1 LNLHVAS
8 ASSLARAIR
17 ARRLSAR
24 DAVEACLARI
34 QAVEPWLHAV
44 VRLDAE
50 GARRAA
56 EVADAE
62 AARGAWRGP
71 LHGVPITVKDSF
83 DTAGLFTTWGTPG
96 RARFVP
102 DADATAVARLRA
114 AGAIVLGKT
123 NTPELTLGFEAWN
136 PLHPRTANPWDARRT
151 SGGSSGGAAA
161 LVAAGGAALEIGS
174 DTGGSIRLPA
184 HCCGVAGLR
193 PTSGRVPRT
202 GHAIG
207 PGGAADFL
215 TQVGPL
221 ARRVEDL
228 TLALRLLAGPDGRD
242 PFVAPVPLAD
252 PQAVSLAGLRV
263 ALLADNGIAT
273 PDPALAAAAR
283 AAADALAAA
292 GARVAEQR
300 PPGVAQTQEL
310 FPAVLLLD
318 GGGEVRRLLER
329 CGTPVADSSLA
340 GLAGIPAPR
349 AAQRLATIERWDA
362 FRAALL
368 AWSADWDLVVSPPNA
383 HAALRHGESDARMPA
398 FSYTMTWNLAG
409 WPGAVVRAG
418 ASPEGLPIGVQLLAP
433 PWREEVAL
441 AAAACVEAAL
451 GGFAP
456 PPLEQARCA
465 G

>member
-1 LNLHVAS
+1 MDLHVAS
-8 ASSLARAIR
+8 AGEIARAIR
-17 ARRLSAR
+17 ERRLSAG

-34 QAVEPWLHAV
+34 ARVERLHAV
-44 VRLDAE
+44 VLLDA
-50 GARRAA
+50 GRARREA
-56 EVADAE
+56 ERADAE
-62 AARGAWRGP
+62 AARGAFRGP
-71 LHGVPITVKDSF
+71 LHGVPITIKDSF
-83 DTAGLFTTWGTPG
+83 DTAGLVSTWGTPG

-102 DADATAVARLRA
+102 GADATAVARLRA

-136 PLHPRTANPWDARRT
+136 PLHPRTGNPWDPART

-207 PGGAADFL
+207 PTGPAEFL

-228 TLALRLLAGPDGRD
+228 GLALRLLAGPDGHD
-242 PFVAPVPLAD
+242 PFVPPVPLGD
-252 PQAVSLAGLRV
+252 PAAVSPAGLRV
-263 ALLADNGIAT
+263 ALLADNGIAS
-273 PDPALAAAAR
+273 PDPAVAATAR
-283 AAADALAAA
+283 AAADALAGA
-292 GARVAEQR
+292 GARVAECR
-300 PPGVAQTQEL
+300 PPGVEETGSL
-310 FPAVLLLD
+310 FPAVLLMD
-318 GGGEVRRLLER
+318 GGAEIRRLLER
-329 CGTPVADSSLA
+329 CGTRLEESSLGA
-340 GLAGIPAPR
+340 LAAVPAPGSE
-349 AAQRLATIERWDA
+349 QRLAVIERWDA
-362 FRAALL
+362 FRSALL

-383 HAALRHGESDARMPA
+383 HPALRHGESDADMPA

-409 WPGAVVRAG
+409 WPGVVVRAG
-418 ASPEGLPIGVQLLAP
+418 TSPEGLPIGVQLLAP
-433 PWREEVAL
+433 PWREDVAL
-441 AAAACVEAAL
+441 AAAARVEAAL

-456 PPLEQARCA
+456 PPLEDGR
-465 G
+465 